1 MREGGVV
8 FVSEPERVVV
18 VVVCEGRG
26 IKLGVGVCVERREVL
41 GERVWRCGGK
51 SKRKKRDDDEK
62 MREKVDEISNERG
75 ESVWCEW

>member
-1 MREGGVV
+1 MWWCVKGE
-8 FVSEPERVVV
+8 VSNWVW
-18 VVVCEGRG
+18 
-26 IKLGVGVCVERREVL
+26 VCVLKGERGFW

>member
-8 FVSEPERVVV
+8 WCVSEPERVV

-26 IKLGVGVCVERREVL
+26 IKLDVWVLKGERGFF

-51 SKRKKRDDDEK
+51 SKRK
-62 MREKVDEISNERG
+62 RER
-75 ESVWCEW
+75 

>member
-26 IKLGVGVCVERREVL
+26 IKLDVCGCVLKGERGFW

-51 SKRKKRDDDEK
+51 SKKKK
-62 MREKVDEISNERG
+62 ER
-75 ESVWCEW
+75 